1 MMEARRE
8 NEVWKIVNRGR
19 RRVRKVD
26 EGIRR
31 EEWKEYF
38 MGLLGD
44 VWNRVVREDE
54 RESMVED
61 GKEDINRKEMK
72 RTIRR
77 LKDGKAAGI
86 DGLLGEVWRYGR
98 KKLERWAEEFLDK
111 IWRG

>member
-31 EEWKEYF
+31 KEWKEYF

-54 RESMVED
+54 RGSMVKD
-61 GKEDINRKEMK
+61 GKEDINRREMK

-77 LKDGKAAGI
+77 LERRQ
-86 DGLLGEVWRYGR
+86 GLGGWEGGR
-98 KKLERWAEEFLDK
+98 D
-111 IWRG
+111 